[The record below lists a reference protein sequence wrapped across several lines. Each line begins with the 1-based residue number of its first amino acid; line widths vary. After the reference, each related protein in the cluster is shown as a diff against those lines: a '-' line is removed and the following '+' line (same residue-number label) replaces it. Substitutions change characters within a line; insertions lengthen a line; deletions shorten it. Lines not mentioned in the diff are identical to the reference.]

1 MSKKG
6 IIQNVLV
13 IVLGLAIICMSVGYA
28 AFNVKVS
35 LSGESDVI
43 ESPSWSV
50 HLDSPITTS
59 STTVTSDRVIKM
71 PTINEDGTQVDFS
84 LFLYPGDIYEFT
96 IDVRNT
102 GTFDGKLSTY
112 SLTEKQAGIL
122 VSSDNVEGTS
132 TEVSANVYGVTQDEI
147 LSKGS
152 YSAKTIRI
160 EALPQAEG
168 QEVTPKTYDFKFNM
182 IYVQNN

>member
-35 LSGESDVI
+35 LSGYSDVI

-50 HLDSPITTS
+50 HLDSPITTL
-59 STTVTSDRVIKM
+59 STTIGAEKVLKA

-84 LFLYPGDIYEFT
+84 LYLAPGDVYEFA

-112 SLTEKQAGIL
+112 SLTENKAGVL
-122 VSSDNVEGTS
+122 VSSDNSESVVNG
-132 TEVSANVYGVTQDEI
+132 VSASVHGIVKDEI
-147 LSKGS
+147 LTKGRS
-152 YSAKTIRI
+152 SAKTIRI
-160 EALPQAEG
+160 EILPEANGE
-168 QEVTPKTYDFKFNM
+168 EVAPRVYDFKFNM